1 MQTDIGKK
9 VKILRISHDLY
20 QSELAERVGVTQ
32 THISDIENGKKTP
45 SLDLIIK
52 ISNSLGCSVDYLV
65 KKLIINISVKERVL
79 LCIKTKKWQLLLQV
93 YVH

>member
-52 ISNSLGCSVDYLV
+52 ISNSLGCV
-65 KKLIINISVKERVL
+65 IR
-79 LCIKTKKWQLLLQV
+79 QA
-93 YVH
+93 

>member
-9 VKILRISHDLY
+9 VKTLRISRDLY
-20 QSELAERVGVTQ
+20 QSELAQRVGVTQ

-45 SLDLIIK
+45 SLDLIIR

-65 KKLIINISVKERVL
+65 KK
-79 LCIKTKKWQLLLQV
+79 
-93 YVH
+93 

>member
-9 VKILRISHDLY
+9 VKNLRISRDLY
-20 QSELAERVGVTQ
+20 QSELAQRVGVTQ

-45 SLDLIIK
+45 SLDLIIR

-65 KKLIINISVKERVL
+65 KK
-79 LCIKTKKWQLLLQV
+79 
-93 YVH
+93 

>member
-65 KKLIINISVKERVL
+65 KK
-79 LCIKTKKWQLLLQV
+79 
-93 YVH
+93 

>member
-9 VKILRISHDLY
+9 VKTLRISHDLY

-65 KKLIINISVKERVL
+65 KK
-79 LCIKTKKWQLLLQV
+79 
-93 YVH
+93 